1 MTQIHRLVVAVQGRV
16 DELRTRA
23 EAEAEQGELIEKVII
38 VGGMAALAIIVV
50 AAITALVNG
59 KLALFGG

>member
-23 EAEAEQGELIEKVII
+23 ETEAEQGELIEKVII